1 MRDTRESQ
9 MRSDIKKDIRTVF
22 GSEIGVLSLSQ
33 IAKYTGAGTSRAME
47 YMAGYEWTK
56 LGRRKV
62 FPIDSVV
69 HRLMRDR
76 MLSV

>member
-1 MRDTRESQ
+1 MTGTKDSR

-22 GSEIGVLSLSQ
+22 GRETGVLSLSQ
-33 IAKYTGAGTSRAME
+33 IAKYTGVGTSRAME
-47 YMAGYEWTK
+47 YMTGYEWTK

-76 MLSV
+76 TPVF